1 MTNVN
6 LPTRLTLSE
15 VAAQLQVHVSTV
27 HRWCL
32 RSVRGRQLRSH
43 LVGGRRFVY
52 MSDLHEFLHGGVRP
66 NQEQEVGQV
75 TRHQRAQ
82 EQLASFGIRAK
93 ADWERRK

>member
-32 RSVRGRQLRSH
+32 RSVRGRQLRSQ
-43 LVGGRRFVY
+43 LIGGRRFVSL
-52 MSDLHEFLHGGVRP
+52 SDLQDFLDGGVRP
-66 NQEQEVGQV
+66 VREREVREV

-82 EQLASFGIRAK
+82 EQLASFGIRSN
-93 ADWERRK
+93 ADRERRK